1 MELFGTCSDIIYLNV
16 ESGSH
21 TKQSG
26 KILTREKRQ
35 LIKENV
41 DTDSVVSDA
50 VIVLSE
56 VKSQVFNKST
66 LSHNKNWQRRRG
78 NTYGKMFS

>member
-1 MELFGTCSDIIYLNV
+1 MELFGTCSDIIYLDV

-21 TKQSG
+21 IKQSG
-26 KILTREKRQ
+26 KILAREKRQ

-41 DTDSVVSDA
+41 DTDSVFSDA

-56 VKSQVFNKST
+56 VKSQAFNKST
-66 LSHNKNWQRRRG
+66 LSHNKNWQRRMG
-78 NTYGKMFS
+78 NTHGKMFS

>member
-26 KILTREKRQ
+26 KILAREKRQ

-41 DTDSVVSDA
+41 DTDSVFSDA

-56 VKSQVFNKST
+56 LKSQAFNKST
-66 LSHNKNWQRRRG
+66 LSYNKNWQRRME
-78 NTYGKMFS
+78 NTYGKLFS

>member
-56 VKSQVFNKST
+56 VKSQAFNKSI
-66 LSHNKNWQRRRG
+66 LSHNKNWQRRMG

>member
-16 ESGSH
+16 ESDSH

-56 VKSQVFNKST
+56 VKSQAFNKST
-66 LSHNKNWQRRRG
+66 LSHNKNWQRRMG

>member
-26 KILTREKRQ
+26 KILTRGKKQR
-35 LIKENV
+35 IKENV

-66 LSHNKNWQRRRG
+66 LSHNKNWQRRG

>member
-26 KILTREKRQ
+26 KILAREKRQ

-56 VKSQVFNKST
+56 LKSQAFNKSI
-66 LSHNKNWQRRRG
+66 LSHNKSWQRRMG